1 MDVPLI
7 HEISERDQLVLAI
20 EKLQSQLTQLQDHA
34 EDIAGERDNLA
45 GLYSQV
51 TNELQILRGES
62 QKASASVK
70 SPSLIPSR
78 PVSVEPLGHS
88 TTTERAPE
96 KERIKELE
104 KLVDQ
109 LNRDLKKTVLSQR
122 ETGASANEVL
132 SQLESEIEV

>member
-1 MDVPLI
+1 MNYR
-7 HEISERDQLVLAI
+7 ERDQLVLAI

-34 EDIAGERDNLA
+34 EEITGERDNLA

-62 QKASASVK
+62 QRASASFT
-70 SPSLIPSR
+70 SPGLSPSR
-78 PVSVEPLGHS
+78 PVSVEPLAHS
-88 TTTERAPE
+88 AAANKRSD

-104 KLVDQ
+104 TLVDQ
-109 LNRDLKKTVLSQR
+109 LNRDLKKTVLSHR

-132 SQLESEIEV
+132 LQLETDIEG